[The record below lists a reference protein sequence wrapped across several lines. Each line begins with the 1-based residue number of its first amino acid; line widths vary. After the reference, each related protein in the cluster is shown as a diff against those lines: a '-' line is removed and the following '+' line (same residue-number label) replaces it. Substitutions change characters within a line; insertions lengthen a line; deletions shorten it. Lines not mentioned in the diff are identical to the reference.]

1 MDYKMDFE
9 NYWAAMR
16 PDAKYDNRKESARQE
31 WNAHPQ
37 KHAAIMTWLKRHG
50 AYPDR
55 NPYFFIKDFTVRETK
70 AQEPTNYNGRTLP
83 NEPTAT
89 AFYNGKWGT
98 YTLED
103 IAKFGLRR
111 PEERTTIYVKS

>member
-16 PDAKYDNRKESARQE
+16 PAAKYDNRKESARQE

-55 NPYFFIKDFTVRETK
+55 NPYFFIQDFKARQQTMSFDDYYKKYGTTEETD
-70 AQEPTNYNGRTLP
+70 GWRRVFLP
-83 NEPTAT
+83 D
-89 AFYNGKWGT
+89 KQ
-98 YTLED
+98 
-103 IAKFGLRR
+103 
-111 PEERTTIYVKS
+111 TTIYVKN